1 MRQITQTGSL
11 HDIALTQTLPPAL
24 QYDAKMTSL
33 AEALAALLQCNA
45 ALIVKTDGIYY
56 RIEEL
61 EEKMLDILAAD
72 LHADWYDYN
81 GTLQQ
86 KRAVIKNNVAIHRK
100 MGTVAGLKTAIASV
114 MGTAELQEWFQYGG
128 NPYYFRVTI
137 DAADM
142 TGTEIF
148 EKLLKAISIYKPVRA
163 RLESV
168 AAKLETDSSFGIGIA
183 SQLQIKQSAE
193 MDAFDVEDVTWYL
206 DENSNILIDE
216 SGNVICEEVPY
227 DT

>member
-11 HDIALTQTLPPAL
+11 HDIDLTQTLPPAL

-100 MGTVAGLKTAIASV
+100 MGTVAGLKTAIESV
-114 MGTAELQEWFQYGG
+114 MGSAELAEWFQYNG
-128 NPYYFRVTI
+128 NPFYFRVSI
-137 DAADM
+137 EAEDLS
-142 TGTEIF
+142 GTEDLS
-148 EKLLKAISIYKPVRA
+148 KLLNAIQIYKPVRA
-163 RLESV
+163 RLEKIIARSRI
-168 AAKLETDSSFGIGIA
+168 KTDFVTGIA
-183 SQLQIKQSAE
+183 SQTRLSITETMESFE
-193 MDAFDVEDVTWYL
+193 IDNILWLVN
-206 DENSNILIDE
+206 DENNILTDE
-216 SGNVICEEVPY
+216 EGNILLI
-227 DT
+227 